1 MNRAWSFKKLGRRE
15 RLTLHKVIVGIVCCR
30 QEFQAWTGVKP
41 SRSTKARSA
50 RVITTHSSGWDPNP
64 GAKFQVS
71 LRVALLGLFTRSG
84 VRRQILVASNG
95 IVVKDNSAQTTV
107 PSNRKAT
114 QLLARWLLR
123 HSPESAR
130 VQFLS
135 SIPRTHSTL
144 SGEQRLSAS

>member
-1 MNRAWSFKKLGRRE
+1 M
-15 RLTLHKVIVGIVCCR
+15 
-30 QEFQAWTGVKP
+30 KP
-41 SRSTKARSA
+41 SRSTKARST

-71 LRVALLGLFTRSG
+71 LRMALLGLFSRTG

-95 IVVKDNSAQTTV
+95 MVVKDNSH
-107 PSNRKAT
+107 RKAT
-114 QLLARWLLR
+114 QLLARWLLW
-123 HSPESAR
+123 HSAR